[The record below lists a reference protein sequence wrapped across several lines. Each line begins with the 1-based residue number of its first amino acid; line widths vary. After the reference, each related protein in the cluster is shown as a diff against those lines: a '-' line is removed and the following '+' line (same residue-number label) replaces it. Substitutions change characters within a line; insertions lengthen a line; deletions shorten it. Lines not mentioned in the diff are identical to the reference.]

1 MSHERSD
8 SGSGP
13 GQNGAAAAGELGG
26 GQGDPLRDTLNLAE
40 SFRAHYATFVE
51 ALRSARQADRAARTK
66 LVVDLIDFL
75 EEAVEMSGE
84 QLPLLRA
91 AVIEAARGSKRED
104 SQPGR
109 KRS

>member
-1 MSHERSD
+1 MSNERSD
-8 SGSGP
+8 GGSGP
-13 GQNGAAAAGELGG
+13 GQNGAATGALGG
-26 GQGDPLRDTLNLAE
+26 GPGDPLRDSLNLAE
-40 SFRAHYATFVE
+40 SFRAHYAAFVE
-51 ALRSARQADRAARTK
+51 GFRSARQADRTTRTK

-75 EEAVEMSGE
+75 EEAVEMSGD

-91 AVIEAARGSKRED
+91 AVIEAARGSRRED